1 MPFFRR
7 QRSADSSPPP
17 PPAVPATSLDLGTA
31 LQIVL
36 VDSVKSQA
44 ETAKSIGQ
52 LVTDNVRA
60 LSEMQQD
67 SYKRATRRR
76 GGQIR
81 AGSAKRKSGKFARGC
96 RLCDDAATSDPTK
109 EEIIAHINH
118 RNPSLNY
125 RLEGNAV
132 HVDVPE
138 SDVEIDA
145 QGNQVVEC
153 PDCQSGK
160 AHVHGTN

>member
-7 QRSADSSPPP
+7 QRTTASSPPP
-17 PPAVPATSLDLGTA
+17 APASPATTLDLGAA
-31 LQIVL
+31 LEIVL
-36 VDSVKSQA
+36 VKSVESQA
-44 ETAKSIGQ
+44 SVATQIGQ

-67 SYKRATRRR
+67 SYKRASRRR

-96 RLCDDAATSDPTK
+96 RLCDDAAVSDPTK
-109 EEIIAHINH
+109 EEIISHINH

-132 HVDVPE
+132 HVDLPE
-138 SDVEIDA
+138 SEIETDS